1 MTPQNTPRNTA
12 GPTLVDRIK
21 QALPLAQYAAQHMEL
36 KDAGKGELVGKC
48 PMHEDDS
55 PSFHISKDKGLY
67 HCKGCGQAGNV
78 IQLFA
83 FLNDLP
89 YSEAKLTL
97 GKQLG
102 VFSERAMDTGEA
114 MLASAARTY
123 IEQLQKKANA
133 LAYLESRGLKRETL
147 DRFGVGFCWGR
158 EFQGLKPEQQ
168 TLASS
173 AGLMR
178 EETKKSWMAGRITFP
193 VRDRSGRVVGFGGR
207 LVPSDDY
214 VPHGPKYMNSPE
226 TAYFK
231 KSELLY
237 GLYEASAGIGRAG
250 AAVVVEGYMDVL
262 MLHQAG
268 LDNAVAVM
276 GAQSS
281 ENAFK
286 QLWQVTRKVVFCL
299 DGDAAGKA
307 GALRSVKA
315 AAPTMEDGCEIR
327 IVTLPAGQDPDE
339 YVLEHGAKAFR
350 AMCDEGVPLA
360 KYLMQERMQEY
371 DLSSPEGRAG
381 LIRAAQDIGAS
392 FQSAPMV
399 AQQLEEEARA
409 ICAAALVEATLRR
422 MELPKEVD
430 RREVQ
435 MAIAMLQR
443 LVPEVPKQSGRDL
456 INSIRRRSATSLQAP
471 TP

>member
-1 MTPQNTPRNTA
+1 MSTPSASRNHS

-21 QALPLAQYAAQHMEL
+21 QALPLAQYASQHMEL

-89 YSEAKLTL
+89 YSEAKMTL

-102 VFSERAMDTGEA
+102 VFAERALDTGEA
-114 MLASAARTY
+114 MLANAARTY
-123 IEQLQKKANA
+123 TEQLQKKANA
-133 LAYLESRGLKRETL
+133 LSYLESRGLTRSTL
-147 DRFGVGFCWGR
+147 ERFGVGFCWGR
-158 EFQGLKPEQQ
+158 EYMALKPEQQ

-178 EETKKSWMAGRITFP
+178 EENKKSWMAGRITFP
-193 VRDRSGRVVGFGGR
+193 VRDRSGRVVSFGGR

-250 AAVVVEGYMDVL
+250 SAIVVEGYMDVL

-299 DGDAAGKA
+299 DGDEAGKA

-339 YVLEHGAKAFR
+339 YVLEHGEKAFR
-350 AMCDEGVPLA
+350 AMCEEGVPLA
-360 KYLMQERMQEY
+360 KYLMQARIQEF
-371 DLSSPEGRAG
+371 DLSGAEGRAG
-381 LIRAAQDIGAS
+381 LIKAAQEIGAA
-392 FQSAPMV
+392 FQSAPLV

-409 ICAAALVEATLRR
+409 ICAAALVEATLRK
-422 MELPKEVD
+422 MELPREID

-435 MAIAMLQR
+435 MAIAMLER
-443 LVPEVPKQSGRDL
+443 LMPETPKQNGRDL
-456 INSIRRRSATSLQAP
+456 INSIRRRATSARAAGN
-471 TP
+471 